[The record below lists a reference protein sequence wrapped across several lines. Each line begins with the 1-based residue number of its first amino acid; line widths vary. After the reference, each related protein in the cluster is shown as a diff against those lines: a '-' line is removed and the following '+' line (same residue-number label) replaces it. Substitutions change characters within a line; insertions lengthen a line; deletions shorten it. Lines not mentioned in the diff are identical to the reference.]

1 MQLEINTLLQE
12 MSIHAIAAFSG
23 GGMRGKY

>member
-1 MQLEINTLLQE
+1 MQLEINTLHQE

-23 GGMRGKY
+23 DGMRGKY

>member
-12 MSIHAIAAFSG
+12 MAIPAVVAFSG
-23 GGMRGKY
+23 GVMRGKY